1 MKGEISEE
9 RTERSAL
16 ITGNAQRR
24 VSFNDKKKPALDEET
39 NGMTDEKKA
48 AFDEETNG
56 MMAQSPEG
64 LTRVERRGENAK
76 LEFSIKGELEF
87 SRTKLLRSALAAMKY
102 SFDVRAVH
110 RPGNQM
116 LTPTTLAVRR
126 GTG

>member
-9 RTERSAL
+9 WTERSVL

-56 MMAQSPEG
+56 MMAQST
-64 LTRVERRGENAK
+64 LRRSWSQKKAAG
-76 LEFSIKGELEF
+76 IK
-87 SRTKLLRSALAAMKY
+87 R
-102 SFDVRAVH
+102 
-110 RPGNQM
+110 
-116 LTPTTLAVRR
+116 
-126 GTG
+126 